1 MNRKKAKK
9 WKKAKKTG
17 IAIGAFFSLLL
28 VSYVGLSEYYKNGFC
43 YGTWINHVYC
53 TGKTIEEVNDE
64 LLKSCS
70 YEGLTIYDDKGN
82 PYRIEAEEIDFMF
95 DFKEAL
101 KDYFVGQNPYHWI
114 NNLLQAKE
122 KMLEPVISYDEERLW
137 EILESVPAFMG
148 KKAEERQVFIKKN
161 DGGYLLID
169 ERTGVLNE
177 EKAKD
182 AVRQKLLSLETELD
196 LGESGCYEDLPYT
209 AAMKAELDK
218 WEKIKE
224 FQDCRIVYAFGE
236 EQVPIDASIACNF
249 IAMDEN
255 GDFLY
260 DDNGRLLQ
268 DNEKIEEFVD
278 FLADEYDSVGK
289 IRQFETTKGDV
300 VPIEGGIYGN
310 RIDRK
315 AEKEYLI
322 QAFSA
327 QAAEIHIP
335 QYLQEGWAYGKN
347 DIGDTYIEVDMTE
360 QMMYYYLDGRLRLE
374 TPVVTGNTGRRWGTP
389 EGVNFV
395 YGKAVNRILSGLG
408 YESHVNFW
416 MPVKGNIG
424 IHDAPWRNE
433 FGGDIYETAGSHG
446 CINTPYDAMK
456 ELYGMVQT
464 GTPVV
469 MFYRGS

>member
-224 FQDCRIVYAFGE
+224 FQDCRIAN
-236 EQVPIDASIACNF
+236 PW
-249 IAMDEN
+249 
-255 GDFLY
+255 
-260 DDNGRLLQ
+260 
-268 DNEKIEEFVD
+268 
-278 FLADEYDSVGK
+278 
-289 IRQFETTKGDV
+289 
-300 VPIEGGIYGN
+300 EGARHN
-310 RIDRK
+310 TP
-315 AEKEYLI
+315 
-322 QAFSA
+322 SA
-327 QAAEIHIP
+327 QSP
-335 QYLQEGWAYGKN
+335 
-347 DIGDTYIEVDMTE
+347 
-360 QMMYYYLDGRLRLE
+360 
-374 TPVVTGNTGRRWGTP
+374 
-389 EGVNFV
+389 
-395 YGKAVNRILSGLG
+395 
-408 YESHVNFW
+408 SHRAC
-416 MPVKGNIG
+416 PPG
-424 IHDAPWRNE
+424 H
-433 FGGDIYETAGSHG
+433 
-446 CINTPYDAMK
+446 
-456 ELYGMVQT
+456 
-464 GTPVV
+464 
-469 MFYRGS
+469 